1 MSIHRYAAKVDANQ
15 RQVISALEA
24 AGAKVEVIRQPLDLL
39 VGMNGKWLL
48 LEVKNPS
55 GKNETTNAQEAFY
68 KRFPGYPWAQV
79 DGAEAALRHLRVLV
93 NNVSGD

>member
-1 MSIHRYAAKVDANQ
+1 MSIHRYAARTDANQ

-48 LEVKNPS
+48 LEVKNREAR
-55 GKNETTNAQEAFY
+55 GKPTKAQEAFY
-68 KRFPGYPWAQV
+68 ERFPGYPWAQV
-79 DGAEAALRHLRVLV
+79 DGAEAALRCLGMLR
-93 NNVSGD
+93 GQA